1 MAPEASAEDA
11 VSGWWVGP
19 LTPQNRQV
27 ILWHVNAVRP
37 STGVDGVERAM
48 EETAAALAST
58 DHHVVMWTAAEP
70 LAVPTLEVTHP
81 SLEVRR
87 GTSGMALLR
96 AMSGELRRADRRPA
110 VVHLHSSFRPL
121 HAVLA
126 VVLRLR
132 RIPFVVA
139 PHSAMHPEYLR
150 RFRYK
155 KAPYLRLVER
165 PLMRHAYAVMCL
177 TEREADDVARACPRL
192 RSRRPV
198 VENPLGDECFAAV
211 GWRHDTSRAN
221 ALVCLARHDVHI
233 KGLDR
238 LCGIARHAPELDI
251 TVHGQPDVH
260 AEAGAVPAFEAAAP
274 TNFRLAS
281 PVFGDAKRDVLLHAN
296 AYAQLSRAEGLSM
309 SMLEAMAL
317 GVPCIVSGD
326 VASTL
331 PVWHEP
337 IAFVVDDDP
346 VRAALEITALL
357 SDTARL
363 VELGDAGRRFAEER
377 VRPASVATR
386 LVDIYESAASSA
398 RR

>member
-1 MAPEASAEDA
+1 M
-11 VSGWWVGP
+11 GP
-19 LTPQNRQV
+19 LTPQNRPV

-48 EETAAALAST
+48 EETAAALAEAGQT
-58 DHHVVMWTAAEP
+58 VVVWTAAET
-70 LAVPTLEVTHP
+70 LAVRSIGAASPTLEI
-81 SLEVRR
+81 RQGR
-87 GTSGMALLR
+87 SGGSLLR
-96 AMSGELRRADRRPA
+96 AMRRELRRPDRRPS

-126 VVLRLR
+126 LELWFR
-132 RIPFVVA
+132 RIPFVIA

-165 PLMRHAYAVMCL
+165 PMMRRAYAVMCL
-177 TEREADDVARACPRL
+177 TEREAHDVVHACPRL

-198 VENPLGDECFAAV
+198 IENPLGDELFTGTRWSIDRC
-211 GWRHDTSRAN
+211 RPD

-238 LCGIARHAPELDI
+238 LCGIAECAPALDI
-251 TVHGQPDVH
+251 TVHGQRDVH
-260 AEAGAVPAFEAAAP
+260 AHPGALPAFEATAP
-274 TNFRLAS
+274 SNFHLEA
-281 PVFGDAKRDVLLHAN
+281 PVFDEEKRDVLVHAN

-317 GVPCIVSGD
+317 GVPCIVSRD

-331 PVWHEP
+331 PVWNEP
-337 IAFVVDDDP
+337 IAFVVDDNPTLAAHEIAELLADP
-346 VRAALEITALL
+346 
-357 SDTARL
+357 SRL
-363 VELGDAGRRFAEER
+363 VGFADAGRRFTEAR
-377 VRPASVATR
+377 VRSGSVATR
-386 LVDIYESAASSA
+386 LVAVYREAVAASQA
-398 RR
+398 HP

>member
-1 MAPEASAEDA
+1 M
-11 VSGWWVGP
+11 SGWWSGP

-48 EETAAALAST
+48 EETAAALAAT
-58 DHHVVMWTAAEP
+58 GQHVVVWTAAET
-70 LAVPTLEVTHP
+70 LAVPTLATAHA

-87 GTSGMALLR
+87 GTSGAALVRTMLR
-96 AMSGELRRADRRPA
+96 EMREPGRRPT
-110 VVHLHSSFRPL
+110 VVHLHSSFRPF

-126 VVLRLR
+126 LALRLR

-139 PHSAMHPEYLR
+139 PHSAMHPEYLK

-165 PLMRHAYAVMCL
+165 PMMRHAHAVMCL
-177 TEREADDVARACPRL
+177 TEREAYDVERACPRL

-198 VENPLGDECFAAV
+198 VENPLGDECFAGA
-211 GWRHDTSRAN
+211 GWSLDSCRTN
-221 ALVCLARHDVHI
+221 VVVCLARHDVHI

-238 LCGIARHAPELDI
+238 LCGIAQHAPALDI
-251 TVHGQPDVH
+251 TVHGQSDVH
-260 AEAGAVPAFEAAAP
+260 AHAGAVPAFEAAAP
-274 TNFRLAS
+274 PNFRLRA
-281 PVFGDAKRDVLLHAN
+281 PVFGDAKREVLVRAN

-317 GVPCIVSGD
+317 GVPCIVSRD

-346 VRAALEITALL
+346 ARAAREITTLLADAPSLVAL
-357 SDTARL
+357 
-363 VELGDAGRRFAEER
+363 GMAGRRFADER

-386 LVDIYESAASSA
+386 LVAIYEEAASATRS
-398 RR
+398 